1 MLLSSVLSDCT
12 PSPTSIAQRFAMTP
26 CGPVGAGAG
35 TIAGAGGGGGAGA
48 GVVGSAGCALATPEI
63 AITAAATTRRMPRL
77 YARRVRSVG
86 EKRAEHVEQA
96 LRALLALVRVVVA
109 VEERAMF
116 GHRQLRAV
124 LAG

>member
-35 TIAGAGGGGGAGA
+35 TIAGAGGGGA
-48 GVVGSAGCALATPEI
+48 GVAGSAGCALATPEI

-109 VEERAMF
+109 
-116 GHRQLRAV
+116 
-124 LAG
+124 